1 MSAGK
6 KAGTT
11 TETIDWYVEPDL
23 HAPGAT
29 VADHSRARR
38 EEKRTNSVGIA
49 VTTSLLV
56 ALLATAILVGGHAAI
71 VPLLHRAAAARD
83 AAGTGDVVYTM
94 PDGVFCRHMSF
105 NNATAEVTEG
115 AIEPC
120 PDPIGSGR
128 HASAT
133 RFEWGGR

>member
-6 KAGTT
+6 KVGT
-11 TETIDWYVEPDL
+11 TETIDWYVEPDQD
-23 HAPGAT
+23 APAAAA
-29 VADHSRARR
+29 ADHSRARR
-38 EEKRTNSVGIA
+38 EEKRANSVGIA

-128 HASAT
+128 HASAS